1 MTANNS
7 FKSLLMG
14 AGRAAL
20 GWFVSIGLAVLFFR
34 ARFAWLPSWLQC
46 TVTVCLFALAV
57 VAVLLSLYLT
67 FISPIVGFVRAWRNG
82 NGIRVTLVAAV
93 GFLVAACLVE
103 FCHWS
108 RVPEYDSVSPDGRYK
123 IVAYVTNL
131 DLGYFIPGGP
141 GDGGSHPAKVELVE
155 VSSGRVIATGR
166 VDWLMNVA
174 DTQWWTNEVRVSRG
188 DGGVTFALPEE
199 GNGAICQRNAENML
213 KTDTKAEGASWE

>member
-1 MTANNS
+1 MKLKEISKGIGLTSMTWVVVVGILWLANHGS
-7 FKSLLMG
+7 LAILPRQMAMLVRLLMAVAFVASAAYG
-14 AGRAAL
+14 LYRAFICPVIYFVKAWRRGERTFVAL
-20 GWFVSIGLAVLFFR
+20 SAVL
-34 ARFAWLPSWLQC
+34 
-46 TVTVCLFALAV
+46 CL
-57 VAVLLSLYLT
+57 
-67 FISPIVGFVRAWRNG
+67 
-82 NGIRVTLVAAV
+82 LVAAS
-93 GFLVAACLVE
+93 LVE
-103 FCHWS
+103 LCHWS

-199 GNGAICQRNAENML
+199 GSEV
-213 KTDTKAEGASWE
+213 KAKGFNTEIK